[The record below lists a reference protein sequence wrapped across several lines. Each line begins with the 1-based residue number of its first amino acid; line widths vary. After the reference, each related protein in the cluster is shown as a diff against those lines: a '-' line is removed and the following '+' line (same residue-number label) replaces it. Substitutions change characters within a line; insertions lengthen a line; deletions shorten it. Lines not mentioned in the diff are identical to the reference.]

1 MAHRSPGGLLS
12 FAMLILAFDVS
23 GTLASPKIGN
33 PVKSATFLSPEFVL
47 GPGSVED
54 RYYSNIDFPRGH
66 VGIKS
71 FHAEVID
78 DSGNPIALHETYLHH
93 WVVAK
98 YHQRRGMAENDDK
111 HKFQLSDYRL
121 ARNEIGNPDEVPEG
135 FEEKWLLN
143 VHAIDTRGAVDRLGC
158 TECRCDLYNITVDE
172 YGQPLR
178 PGYVGGLRCCY
189 DQTQCKVQQGYGG
202 ARRRYGPENGCQVEY
217 NVESCSSANAASDG
231 CIDVKR
237 TSLTMPVSGYVI
249 YGVAHQ
255 HTGGAGSTL
264 YGEDGRVI
272 CSSEPIYGT
281 GKDVGDEAGYIV
293 GMSTCYPEPG
303 SVQITSGE
311 NLLLE
316 SNYNSTQKHTGVMG
330 LFYILVADRTT
341 NSHKFL
347 VFSNSYT

>member
-47 GPGSVED
+47 GPGSVEN

-98 YHQRRGMAENDDK
+98 YYQRRGMAENEDK
-111 HKFQLSDYRL
+111 HKFQLSDYKL
-121 ARNEIGNPDEVPEG
+121 ARNGGICQGNVLGQHFGLGSETRKTDTHVPDPYAIEIGNPDEVPEG

-202 ARRRYGPENGCQVEY
+202 GRRSLYLRYTVEW
-217 NVESCSSANAASDG
+217 VDWDCS
-231 CIDVKR
+231 IIPVKIFIFDV
-237 TSLTMPVSGYVI
+237 T
-249 YGVAHQ
+249 
-255 HTGGAGSTL
+255 
-264 YGEDGRVI
+264 D
-272 CSSEPIYGT
+272 T
-281 GKDVGDEAGYIV
+281 GKKAKWFNRTWSREWL
-293 GMSTCYPEPG
+293 PG
-303 SVQITSGE
+303 
-311 NLLLE
+311 
-316 SNYNSTQKHTGVMG
+316 
-330 LFYILVADRTT
+330 
-341 NSHKFL
+341 
-347 VFSNSYT
+347 